1 MGFEVNEQ
9 STRDWLDG
17 KGRTWLGL
25 MESFDQFDEIQL
37 LALIEGELSAGDENR
52 LLAKLESN
60 PQVRARVMQMREN
73 RTDLGNV
80 PEIDLPRDFLIDLEP
95 LLARPMLLDPNPTPR
110 KPGEYRRRHD
120 RANQQIPRRRYAAVA
135 MILLMLIGGIWA
147 VSSGQAGRGINA
159 VQALLFDQE
168 EMLPDRLQ
176 IEDIASQVAIA
187 ESPDWTIEDGILHH
201 YLPEMVP
208 LPLLVSVDNMPASL
222 SNRSNEKIIANFAIV
237 VQTSDKGLFEQS
249 MSDLLPRFDKQ
260 IALVRNHTAALQ
272 RNERTGSTPSLA
284 PRNAAGSGNRRN
296 ADHQRSSELNEFMR
310 PDFKPLRSGQALGR
324 GDFCPS
330 REQQIGFDVL
340 GASHPLCIKSIRV
353 NELLGQVATLKH
365 FSTQL
370 MMIQR
375 EGQTVIDLT
384 ARSSSQTLA
393 DLRKIREAMAGLTEH
408 GDGAVVMIPVIFQ
421 D

>member
-1 MGFEVNEQ
+1 M
-9 STRDWLDG
+9 
-17 KGRTWLGL
+17 GRTGLEL

-37 LALIEGELSAGDENR
+37 LALIEGELSARDENR

-60 PQVRARVMQMREN
+60 PQARAQIMQMREN

-95 LLARPMLLDPNPTPR
+95 LLARPMLLDPNPTPS
-110 KPGEYRRRHD
+110 KPGEYRRRHE
-120 RANQQIPRRRYAAVA
+120 RANRRVPGRISSRRYAAVA
-135 MILLMLIGGIWA
+135 MIVLMLTGGIWA
-147 VSSGQAGRGINA
+147 VSSGQAGRGLNA

-168 EMLPDRLQ
+168 EILPDRLQ
-176 IEDIASQVAIA
+176 IEDITSQVAIA

-208 LPLLVSVDNMPASL
+208 LPTLASADDETARL

-237 VQTSDKGLFEQS
+237 VQSSDKALFEQS
-249 MSDLLPRFDKQ
+249 MSDLLPRFDEQ

-272 RNERTGSTPSLA
+272 RNERTGSTPNLA

-296 ADHQRSSELNEFMR
+296 RDHQVTTELTEFMR

-330 REQQIGFDVL
+330 RDQQIGFDVL
-340 GASHPLCIKSIRV
+340 GASHTLCIKAIKV
-353 NELLGQVATLKH
+353 NELLGQVAILKH

-370 MMIQR
+370 MVIQS
-375 EGQTVIDLT
+375 EGQTRMDLT
-384 ARSSSQTLA
+384 ARSSSQSLA
-393 DLRKIREAMAGLTEH
+393 DLRLVREAMAGLARH
-408 GDGAVVMIPVIFQ
+408 GDGAVVMIPIIFQ